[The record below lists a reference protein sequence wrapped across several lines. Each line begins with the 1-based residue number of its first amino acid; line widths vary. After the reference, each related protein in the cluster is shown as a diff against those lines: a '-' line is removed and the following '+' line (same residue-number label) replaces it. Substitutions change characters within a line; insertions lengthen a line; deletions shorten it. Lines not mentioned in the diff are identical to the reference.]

1 MLGVFIDLS
10 KAFDTIDHAILLK
23 KLEYYGIKGTN
34 LALFRSYSINRKHIQ
49 ITNDSKSDLRNTA
62 CGAPLG
68 YILGYIHSG
77 LHGPL
82 LFLVYANDLPSTS
95 KILNPTMFAVNDWL
109 MANKLS
115 LNVGKTK
122 HSLFN
127 KPIRID
133 DLPLKLQK
141 LIINNQEIKRTSNT
155 KFRGVLLDENLSWK
169 EHLRYTENKIPVYNS
184 PSVAISPSVYVVVAL
199 FLYTL
204 NPLSAKFIKWSNTL
218 KQIVGKLPTI
228 CLSVF
233 DHFSGLA
240 FKGLMT

>member
-10 KAFDTIDHAILLK
+10 KAFDTIDHAILFK
-23 KLEYYGIKGTN
+23 KLENYGIKGTN
-34 LALFRSYSINRKHIQ
+34 LALFRSYPINRKHIQ

-62 CGAPLG
+62 CGVPLG
-68 YILGYIHSG
+68 YIL
-77 LHGPL
+77 GPL

-95 KILNPTMFAVNDWL
+95 KILNPITFAVNDWL

-133 DLPLKLQK
+133 DLPPKLPK
-141 LIINNQEIKRTSNT
+141 LIINNQEIKRKSNT
-155 KFRGVLLDENLSWK
+155 KFRGVLLNENLSWK
-169 EHLRYTENKIPVYNS
+169 EHLRYTENKIPVYNG
-184 PSVAISPSVYVVVAL
+184 PSVAISPSVYAVVAL

-240 FKGLMT
+240 LKGLMT